1 MATVA
6 QCGLFPP
13 IIDAWL
19 PAVDIT
25 TLSSSNPSASI
36 DISFNYSPYN
46 DLLDIKEVQV
56 SIVRQSDYQSIFKDN
71 PYKRG
76 IYIIELDN
84 TPTDV
89 NATISIPLTA
99 INTKKLGYN
108 ELYKVQIRLSNIR
121 RTEQDTDPDTSGV
134 QMPSITDY
142 LTEEEYLL
150 HFSEWSTVGAFSIV
164 APMSLVMDGNGSQL
178 QNSLTASSLRLSW
191 TNDKT
196 SISQSAM
203 ARILGHYYDNSQIS
217 YFRVVSNSSD
227 YITEWE
233 LKIYENILENN
244 SNRKGELLF
253 SSGILAMNSEEDYNH
268 ANYNVPF
275 YFVSNNKYW
284 LELTVNTANLYSK
297 TIDQLINVVYDASSW
312 ADAGNALDEVTGL
325 DSVIGKVNITFMPR
339 VETPGT
345 TPTYRTVPKGT
356 ILIRRG
362 SDQDNFQF
370 WDTMWTADI
379 ETGEVTAAAP
389 LTFDDF
395 TIESGI
401 LYRYEITFTPFGTT
415 TNYTITSDPVI
426 SIFDN
431 AFLLGQGK
439 QLTVKFNPNISSY
452 RINTSDNVVTTIGS
466 QYPYV
471 TRSTENYYR
480 TFSLSGIIA
489 YEMDSEHQFTSRTDI
504 YGDYIDVYGSY
515 LVNHFYNQG
524 NDRLTQ
530 RKFREKVLNYLCDDM
545 PKLFRSTPEGNILVK
560 LTDVNFSPNNQL
572 GRMIGEF
579 TCTATE
585 IGEPSIDNLVLYKI
599 HDNEK

>member
-1 MATVA
+1 MATIA

-19 PAVDIT
+19 PAVDI
-25 TLSSSNPSASI
+25 LSIGRDTNPSSL

-46 DLLDIKEVQV
+46 DLSDIKEIQV
-56 SIVRQSDYQSIFKDN
+56 SIVRQLDYQSIFIDN

-76 IYIIELDN
+76 IYIIDLEDV
-84 TPTDV
+84 PTDV
-89 NATISIPLTA
+89 NKTISIPISV
-99 INTKKLGYN
+99 INTQRLQYD
-108 ELYKVQIRLSNIR
+108 ELYKVQIRLS
-121 RTEQDTDPDTSGV
+121 TDSYAEEAEEIPTLT
-134 QMPSITDY
+134 ITDY

-164 APMSLVMDGNGSQL
+164 APMNLVMDGNGSQL
-178 QNSLTASSLRLSW
+178 QSSLATSALQLSW
-191 TNDKT
+191 TNDKATIPAENFNLDRTLFT
-196 SISQSAM
+196 S
-203 ARILGHYYDNSQIS
+203 DQID
-217 YFRVVSNSSD
+217 YFRTVRNSSD

-233 LKIYENILENN
+233 FKVYENVLEN
-244 SNRKGELLF
+244 SINRKGDLLF
-253 SSGILAMNSEEDYNH
+253 SSGIIAMNLEGDYNH

-275 YFVSNNKYW
+275 YFVNNNKYW
-284 LELTVNTANLYSK
+284 LELTVNTANLYTK
-297 TIDQLINVVYDASSW
+297 TIDKLINVAYDASSW
-312 ADAGNALDEVTGL
+312 ADAGNDLDEVTGL

-339 VETPGT
+339 VDTPGT
-345 TPTYRTVPKGT
+345 EPTYRTVPKGT

-362 SDQDNFQF
+362 SDQDDFQF
-370 WDTMWTADI
+370 WETMWTADI
-379 ETGEVTAAAP
+379 EIGEVTATAP
-389 LTFDDF
+389 LIFDDF
-395 TIESGI
+395 TIESGT
-401 LYRYEITFTPFGTT
+401 LYRYEITFTPDGSDK
-415 TNYTITSDPVI
+415 NYTITTDPVI

-452 RINTSDNVVTTIGS
+452 RINTSDNIVTTIGS

-471 TRSTENYYR
+471 TRNSENYYR

-504 YGDYIDVYGSY
+504 YGDYIDIYGSY

-530 RKFREKVLNYLCDDM
+530 RKFREKVLSYLCDDM

-585 IGEPSIDNLVLYKI
+585 IGEPSIDNLVLYKV
-599 HDNEK
+599 HNNTK